1 MIGHE
6 SFVTGND
13 VRCQCGHVLLA
24 EADMPRETTWTT
36 GPDVSHFQHV
46 VQTRHDEHVNELRA
60 RRLYGF
66 RHDEYLHTDPA
77 VVYERWLDDRYE
89 PPTADETPLAIIE
102 WSVVDLNTQITSADW
117 ILERIA
123 EDIGDE
129 CGYGEAGEA
138 ASKACTHPD
147 VVAACEA
154 MRAEI
159 AAKFTGWLT
168 ADRELDILQVTWDAN
183 GEPLL
188 DGEPMYRRVQESPS

>member
-1 MIGHE
+1 MIGHD
-6 SFVTGND
+6 SIITGDD
-13 VRCQCGHVLLA
+13 VRCQCGHVFVEA
-24 EADMPRETTWTT
+24 ADMPRETTWTT
-36 GPDVSHFQHV
+36 GDDVSHFQYV
-46 VQTRHDEHVNELRA
+46 TETRRAAHLDELAN

-66 RHDEYLHTDPA
+66 RHDEYLQTDPA
-77 VVYERWLDDRYE
+77 VVYERWLDDRYD
-89 PPTADETPLAIIE
+89 PPTADETPLEIIE

-138 ASKACTHPD
+138 ASKACQHPD
-147 VVAACEA
+147 VVAACET

-168 ADRELDILQVTWDAN
+168 ADRELRTLTVTWDAN

-188 DGEPMYRRVQESPS
+188 DGEPMYRKVTA

>member
-6 SFVTGND
+6 HIVTQDD
-13 VRCQCGHVLLA
+13 VRCQCGHVLIPADQLPNEITWTFGDHSPHSFPAIA
-24 EADMPRETTWTT
+24 EAA
-36 GPDVSHFQHV
+36 HAAHIA
-46 VQTRHDEHVNELRA
+46 ELEA
-60 RRLYGF
+60 RRLYGL
-66 RHDEYLHTDPA
+66 RRDEYLQTDPA

-89 PPTADETPLAIIE
+89 APGPDETPLEIIE
-102 WSVVDLNTQITSADW
+102 WSCVDLNTQITAADY

-138 ASKACTHPD
+138 ASKACHHPD
-147 VVAACEA
+147 VVEACEA

-168 ADRELDILQVTWDAN
+168 ADSELRTLIVTWDAD

-188 DGEPMYRRVQESPS
+188 DGEPMYRKVNP